1 MYFTVK
7 KIAIWVLLLSI
18 QIAICWGQAVES
30 FEIKW
35 DHFEVPGMLLLNNTA
50 KSKAN
55 TG

>member
-30 FEIKW
+30 FEITW
-35 DHFEVPGMLLLNNTA
+35 DRFDVPGMSRLGNTA
-50 KSKAN
+50 KGEAN
-55 TG
+55 TS